1 MGDSLLAAID
11 SNGCEEI
18 PMLQSSVQTYF
29 NYVNGASGYVVLA
42 VGISVILV
50 GIFGRKWLAS
60 LPGWLS
66 GIILAGLA
74 ISALPAILGA
84 FGVNVGCGGGSGAVT
99 QGAAAVVEI
108 VELDF
113 GL

>member
-1 MGDSLLAAID
+1 MGDNLVAAID
-11 SNGCEEI
+11 ANGCEEI

-42 VGISVILV
+42 VGISVILI

-84 FGVNVGCGGGSGAVT
+84 FGVNVGCGGGDGGVT
-99 QGAAAVVEI
+99 DAAAI
-108 VELDF
+108 VEVVDIYV
-113 GL
+113 

>member
-1 MGDSLLAAID
+1 MGDYLLAAID
-11 SNGCEEI
+11 ANGCQEI
-18 PMLQSSVQTYF
+18 PMLESAVQTYF

-42 VGISVILV
+42 VGISVILI
-50 GIFGRKWLAS
+50 GIFGRKWLSS

-84 FGVNVGCGGGSGAVT
+84 FGVNVGCGGGGAVT
-99 QGAAAVVEI
+99 EGAAALIEAV
-108 VELDF
+108 
-113 GL
+113 GLSL

>member
-1 MGDSLLAAID
+1 MGDYLIAAID
-11 SNGCEEI
+11 ANGCQEI
-18 PMLQSSVQTYF
+18 PMLESSVQTYF
-29 NYVNGASGYVVLA
+29 NYVNGASGYIVLA

-84 FGVNVGCGGGSGAVT
+84 FGVNVGCGGGGGPVT
-99 QGAAAVVEI
+99 GAAPVVEMI
-108 VELDF
+108 ELDS
-113 GL
+113 LL

>member
-1 MGDSLLAAID
+1 MSDYFVAAID
-11 SNGCEEI
+11 ANGCQEI

-84 FGVNVGCGGGSGAVT
+84 FGVNVGCGGGGGPVT
-99 QGAAAVVEI
+99 GAAGIIEAVA
-108 VELDF
+108 L
-113 GL
+113 GLPM

>member
-1 MGDSLLAAID
+1 MDDYIVAAID
-11 SNGCEEI
+11 SNGCQEI
-18 PMLQSSVQTYF
+18 PMLESSVQTYF

-74 ISALPAILGA
+74 ISALPAILSA
-84 FGVNVGCGGGSGAVT
+84 FGVNVGCGGGGGAVP
-99 QGAAAVVEI
+99 GAAAVVEI
-108 VELDF
+108 VEYESVL
-113 GL
+113 

>member
-1 MGDSLLAAID
+1 MGDYLVAAID
-11 SNGCEEI
+11 ANGCEEI
-18 PMLQSSVQTYF
+18 PMLQNSVQTYF
-29 NYVNGASGYVVLA
+29 NYVNGASGYIVLA
-42 VGISVILV
+42 VGISVILI

-84 FGVNVGCGGGSGAVT
+84 FGVNVGCGGG
-99 QGAAAVVEI
+99 GAATDPAASAVVE
-108 VELDF
+108 VVDVYL
-113 GL
+113 